1 MGRLLARISLGKE
14 EVQLSV
20 TKIGVICFASFL
32 FVKKKKK
39 KKKSLRMHPR
49 DNETY
54 GDMARRPPRAEAH
67 LKNTQAYICHS
78 PNGFLCD
85 KVNYSCPHSRGN
97 TSLRVVLLQSSAFY
111 ERLYF
116 YSIRINKSWCAD
128 SESAVPATAQASG
141 RASFV
146 FCQCLH

>member
-1 MGRLLARISLGKE
+1 MGRLLAHISLGKE
-14 EVQLSV
+14 EVQSSV
-20 TKIGVICFASFL
+20 TKIGVICFACL
-32 FVKKKKK
+32 LRKE
-39 KKKSLRMHPR
+39 SLRMHPR

-97 TSLRVVLLQSSAFY
+97 TSLCVVLLQSSAFY

-116 YSIRINKSWCAD
+116 YSIRINKGWCAD